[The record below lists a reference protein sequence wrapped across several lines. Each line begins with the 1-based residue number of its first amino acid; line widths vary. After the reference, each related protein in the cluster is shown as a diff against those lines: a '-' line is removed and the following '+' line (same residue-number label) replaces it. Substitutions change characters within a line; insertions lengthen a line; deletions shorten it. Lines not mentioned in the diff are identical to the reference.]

1 MNIIQCPLCRKA
13 FQSQGN
19 KVCPNCLGKMD
30 EYFFKVR
37 DYLDDNPDASIDKVS
52 EETEISQ
59 RVIMYLIKEGRVIM
73 KGEGKAFDDTLT
85 CEICK
90 IPIFEG
96 RICEKCKKNLAK
108 AIDNTTAGNKK
119 PAPSSGSGS
128 DNIKGSAKIR

>member
-1 MNIIQCPLCRKA
+1 MDNIIQCSICRKP
-13 FQSQGN
+13 FQSLGR

-30 EYFFKVR
+30 DYFIQVR
-37 DYLDDNPDASIDKVS
+37 DYLDDNPNASIEKVS

-96 RICEKCKKNLAK
+96 RICETCKKNLAK
-108 AIDNTTAGNKK
+108 AIDNTSSKK
-119 PAPSSGSGS
+119 PAPASGSGS